1 MRRWQRVEQHAPIGG
16 RPSCCA
22 PRDLVSIHVFVTSTV
37 DTQLCVLSVCL
48 CAGLELTLFSLVLD
62 IAIDRDLTVTLRG
75 QRDGF
80 PSCASLIES
89 YTQKSLQAQA
99 AGPL

>member
-1 MRRWQRVEQHAPIGG
+1 M
-16 RPSCCA
+16 
-22 PRDLVSIHVFVTSTV
+22 FVTSTV

-48 CAGLELTLFSLVLD
+48 CAGLELTPLLSSVLD

-99 AGPL
+99 AGPLLRKGPFLEGGTF